1 LSTAYLLLGIIIKF
15 AVINPIFTQAQ
26 ATQDIVATKSFT
38 TPEALQIALW
48 RDVIVTETDFI
59 Q

>member
-1 LSTAYLLLGIIIKF
+1 LLLGIVIKF
-15 AVINPIFTQAQ
+15 AVINPTFTQAKT
-26 ATQDIVATKSFT
+26 TQDIVAVQSFT

>member
-1 LSTAYLLLGIIIKF
+1 LSTAYLLLGIVIKF

-26 ATQDIVATKSFT
+26 ATQDIVAMRSFN

-48 RDVIVTETDFI
+48 RDVIVTDTDFI

>member
-1 LSTAYLLLGIIIKF
+1 MSTAYLLLGIVIKF
-15 AVINPIFTQAQ
+15 AVISPTFTQAQ
-26 ATQDIVATKSFT
+26 ATQDIVATRSFT

-48 RDVIVTETDFI
+48 RDVIVTDTDFI

>member
-1 LSTAYLLLGIIIKF
+1 MSTAYLLLGIGIKF
-15 AVINPIFTQAQ
+15 AIINPTFTQAQ
-26 ATQDIVATKSFT
+26 ATQDIVAAKSFT
-38 TPEALQIALW
+38 TPEALQVALW